1 MYGLFRIKEILQTQ
15 IEVTQ
20 GMFNK
25 ATEKEISAKEENY
38 MSFYTEGLKN
48 KIEAWEQ
55 TLEFVNVEIEKT
67 ERELDDFEV
76 FKANTHETYYG

>member
-1 MYGLFRIKEILQTQ
+1 MDGLLRIKEILTTQ

-20 GMFNK
+20 DMFNQ
-25 ATEKEISAKEENY
+25 AIEKDIPDKEENY

-55 TLEFVNVEIEKT
+55 TLELVNTEIKDKKRAFAEALIK
-67 ERELDDFEV
+67 
-76 FKANTHETYYG
+76 K

>member
-1 MYGLFRIKEILQTQ
+1 MDSLVRIKEILQTQ

-20 GMFNK
+20 DMFNQ
-25 ATEKEISAKEENY
+25 AIEKDIPAKEENY

-55 TLEFVNVEIEKT
+55 TLEFVNTEIDIKKEPCKGS
-67 ERELDDFEV
+67 
-76 FKANTHETYYG
+76 K

>member
-1 MYGLFRIKEILQTQ
+1 MDGLLRIKEILQTQ

-20 GMFNK
+20 DMFNQ
-25 ATEKEISAKEENY
+25 AIEKDIPTKEENY

-55 TLEFVNVEIEKT
+55 TLEFVNTEIDIKKSPA
-67 ERELDDFEV
+67 
-76 FKANTHETYYG
+76 KAQNKKIN

>member
-1 MYGLFRIKEILQTQ
+1 MDSLVRIKEILQTQ

-20 GMFNK
+20 DMFNQ
-25 ATEKEISAKEENY
+25 AIEKDIPAKEENY

-55 TLEFVNVEIEKT
+55 TLEFVNTEIEKA
-67 ERELDDFEV
+67 ERELEELGV
-76 FKANTHETYYG
+76 FKANTHETYFG

>member
-1 MYGLFRIKEILQTQ
+1 MYGLVRIKEILQTQ

-20 GMFNK
+20 DMFNQ
-25 ATEKEISAKEENY
+25 AIEKEIPAKEENY

>member
-1 MYGLFRIKEILQTQ
+1 MDGLLRIKEILQTQ

-20 GMFNK
+20 DMFNQ
-25 ATEKEISAKEENY
+25 AIEKDIPAKEEENY

-55 TLEFVNVEIEKT
+55 TLEFVNKEINIKKSLC
-67 ERELDDFEV
+67 RGP
-76 FKANTHETYYG
+76 N

>member
-1 MYGLFRIKEILQTQ
+1 MDSLVRIKEILQTQ

-20 GMFNK
+20 DMFNQ
-25 ATEKEISAKEENY
+25 AIEKEIPAKEENY

-55 TLEFVNVEIEKT
+55 TLEFINTEIEKT
-67 ERELDDFEV
+67 ERELEELGV
-76 FKANTHETYYG
+76 FKANTHKTYFG

>member
-1 MYGLFRIKEILQTQ
+1 MDGLLRIKEILTTQ

-20 GMFNK
+20 DMFNK
-25 ATEKEISAKEENY
+25 AIKKEVPAKEENY

-55 TLEFVNVEIEKT
+55 TLEFVNTEIKDKKRAFAEALIK
-67 ERELDDFEV
+67 
-76 FKANTHETYYG
+76 K

>member
-1 MYGLFRIKEILQTQ
+1 MDGLLRIKEILTTQ

-20 GMFNK
+20 DMFNQ
-25 ATEKEISAKEENY
+25 AIEKDIPDKEENY

-55 TLEFVNVEIEKT
+55 TLEFVNTEIKDKKRAFAEALIK
-67 ERELDDFEV
+67 
-76 FKANTHETYYG
+76 K

>member
-1 MYGLFRIKEILQTQ
+1 MDGLLRIKEILQTQ

-20 GMFNK
+20 DMFNQ
-25 ATEKEISAKEENY
+25 AIEKDIPSKEENY

-55 TLEFVNVEIEKT
+55 TLDFVNEEIEKA
-67 ERELDDFEV
+67 ERELEELEV
-76 FKANTHETYYG
+76 FKANTHETYFG

>member
-1 MYGLFRIKEILQTQ
+1 MDSLVRIKEILQTQ

-20 GMFNK
+20 GMFNR
-25 ATEKEISAKEENY
+25 AIEKEVSAKEENY

-55 TLEFVNVEIEKT
+55 TLEFVNAEIEKA
-67 ERELDDFEV
+67 ERELEELEI

>member
-1 MYGLFRIKEILQTQ
+1 MDSLVRIKEILTTQ

-20 GMFNK
+20 DMFNQ
-25 ATEKEISAKEENY
+25 AIEKDIPVKEENY

-55 TLEFVNVEIEKT
+55 TLEFVNTEINIKKEPLQ
-67 ERELDDFEV
+67 RP
-76 FKANTHETYYG
+76 

>member
-1 MYGLFRIKEILQTQ
+1 MDVLVRIKEILQTQ

-20 GMFNK
+20 DMFNK
-25 ATEKEISAKEENY
+25 AMKKDIPAKEENY

-55 TLEFVNVEIEKT
+55 TLEFVNTEINIKKEPCKGS
-67 ERELDDFEV
+67 
-76 FKANTHETYYG
+76 K

>member
-1 MYGLFRIKEILQTQ
+1 MDGLLRIKEILQTQ

-20 GMFNK
+20 DMFNQAIK
-25 ATEKEISAKEENY
+25 KEIPAKEESY

-55 TLEFVNVEIEKT
+55 TLDFVNEEIEKA
-67 ERELDDFEV
+67 ERELEELEV

>member
-1 MYGLFRIKEILQTQ
+1 MDGLLRIKEILTTQ

-20 GMFNK
+20 DMFNQ
-25 ATEKEISAKEENY
+25 AIEKDIPDKEENY

-55 TLEFVNVEIEKT
+55 TLEFVNTEINIKKEPLQ
-67 ERELDDFEV
+67 RP
-76 FKANTHETYYG
+76 

>member
-1 MYGLFRIKEILQTQ
+1 MDGLLRIKEILQTQ

-20 GMFNK
+20 DMFNQAMK
-25 ATEKEISAKEENY
+25 KEVPAKEENY

-55 TLEFVNVEIEKT
+55 TLEFVNTEIEKA
-67 ERELDDFEV
+67 ERELEELGV

>member
-1 MYGLFRIKEILQTQ
+1 MDGLLRIKEILQTQ

-20 GMFNK
+20 DMFNQ
-25 ATEKEISAKEENY
+25 AIEKEVPAKEENY

-55 TLEFVNVEIEKT
+55 TLEFINTEIKHKKRAFAEALIK
-67 ERELDDFEV
+67 
-76 FKANTHETYYG
+76 K